1 MISSHDRYLHPGKDP
16 TWVPHY
22 LADSQCL
29 VPQVRRPYLPA
40 QSLPRGLSA
49 SGSMID
55 AGVLVGSHGHVG
67 SLQTQS
73 PAKTTLL

>member
-1 MISSHDRYLHPGKDP
+1 MTDIYTLAKILPGSHTIWQILNALSHKYAAPF
-16 TWVPHY
+16 
-22 LADSQCL
+22 
-29 VPQVRRPYLPA
+29 LPA